1 LWDEADWIA
10 AIATVVLAFFLAG
23 GLVIAGSKKP
33 EFAGHPKG
41 LYMLFFAEMW
51 ERFSYYGMR
60 AILIF
65 YLTQHWLFSDS
76 SSTLIYGAYTSLVY
90 ITPVLGGYLADRYL
104 GQRKA
109 VLFGGVLLAAG
120 HSLMAVEGV
129 GGQDDPTINVF
140 WAALAFIIVGSGF
153 LKANI
158 SVMVGQLYKLT
169 DIRRDAAYTIFYM
182 GINLGAAVGTI
193 LVAYLGQTIGWGF
206 GFGLAGIGMVA
217 GLIVFVL
224 GKKALRGSGEAPK
237 PLARGTELTLYAV
250 GLGGVAVIWVL
261 IQYQDVIQ
269 TLLMISGVGLLGYV
283 AAVAAL
289 QLPYGSIGGAPGDS
303 KGMIFGG
310 LALML
315 VQPLLSIIEQAT
327 GNPLPTTT
335 MMIAGLSL
343 GTIIILT
350 GLLVVL
356 IGLGVEKFRREHHA
370 RDRIYAILFLIALNP
385 LFWGLFE
392 QAGGS
397 MNLFTNDY
405 VDRSGVPAGI
415 FQSINPIYII
425 LLAPLFAMA
434 WQALAKR
441 GKEPSA
447 PAKFSLALLQMG
459 LANLVLVWGAEAYGV
474 AAMTPVILVFAY
486 YLFATTAELCL
497 SPVGLSAM
505 NRMAPTFMASLI
517 MGAWF
522 YMTAVGN
529 FVAGKIG
536 EATGGH
542 DGEMDKQGLLDIYEM
557 FGYISIGVGVAVL
570 LVSPII
576 KRWMHLDTLEDAEE
590 LAGYKEVGGDRG
602 QDAGMFPNRE
612 TVPDG
617 PTQQTGGSG
626 PDLDK
631 R

>member
-1 LWDEADWIA
+1 MKDMALWQEGDWIA
-10 AIATVVLAFFLAG
+10 AIAVVVLAIFLTVGAK
-23 GLVIAGSKKP
+23 IAIQKEP

-60 AILIF
+60 ALLIF
-65 YLTQHWLFSDS
+65 YLTQHWLFNDGK
-76 SSTLIYGAYTSLVY
+76 STLIYGAYTSLVY

-129 GGQDDPTINVF
+129 GGQSDPTINVF

-169 DIRRDAAYTIFYM
+169 DIRRDGAYTIFYM

-193 LVAYLGQTIGWGF
+193 LVGYLGQTIGWGY
-206 GFGLAGIGMVA
+206 GFGLAGIGMIA
-217 GLIVFVL
+217 GLVVFVL
-224 GKKALRGSGEAPK
+224 GKAALRGAGEAPALLSK
-237 PLARGTELTLYAV
+237 AREFTIYGIGFAA
-250 GLGGVAVIWVL
+250 VAVIWALV
-261 IQYQDVIQ
+261 QYQDVVG
-269 TLLMISGVGLLGYV
+269 TLLAISGVALLGYV
-283 AAVAAL
+283 L
-289 QLPYGSIGGAPGDS
+289 YESFKLPKEP
-303 KGMIFGG
+303 
-310 LALML
+310 
-315 VQPLLSIIEQAT
+315 
-327 GNPLPTTT
+327 
-335 MMIAGLSL
+335 
-343 GTIIILT
+343 
-350 GLLVVL
+350 
-356 IGLGVEKFRREHHA
+356 RE
-370 RDRIYAILFLIALNP
+370 RMFAILFLIALNP

-397 MNLFTNDY
+397 MNLYTDRF
-405 VDRSGVPAGI
+405 VDRAGVPASI

-425 LLAPLFAMA
+425 LLAPLFAGL
-434 WQALAKR
+434 WQWLGRK

-447 PAKFSLALLQMG
+447 PAKFGLALAQMG
-459 LANLVLVWGAEAYGV
+459 LANLILVWGAEAFGI
-474 AAMTPVILVFAY
+474 AAMTPVLFIFLY
-486 YLFATTAELCL
+486 YLLATTGELCL

-505 NRMAPTFMASLI
+505 NRLAPSFLASLI

-542 DGEMDKQGLLDIYEM
+542 DGEMSKQALLDIYEL
-557 FGYISIGVGVAVL
+557 FGWIAIGAAVAVL
-570 LVSPII
+570 LVSPIV
-576 KRWMHLDTLEDAEE
+576 KKWMHLDTLGDRDPTDD
-590 LAGYKEVGGDRG
+590 LAGQEEVGEP
-602 QDAGMFPNRE
+602 QAAGIRPATR
-612 TVPDG
+612 D
-617 PTQQTGGSG
+617 
-626 PDLDK
+626 
-631 R
+631 